1 MMRRLISLFYVA
13 VCVLP
18 IFSAQVANFENGE
31 NVKFNQVLSRYKN
44 NSVVFLKN
52 DSFFIA
58 ELDSRGKIVN
68 ATYSTDFDW
77 IQPEGQFAYSEKS
90 GELYYVNGGK
100 LFKAKQ
106 RKSGKWVNSAYIE
119 VKGSEVKRDKYPGS
133 VLAYANWRYLPKDSI
148 VIVNPTINSQGD
160 VLYFS
165 SNMNNTKG
173 KDIWEMSKDQNGEWG
188 NPVRMDASVNTVD
201 ADEDFPFVNDEGMLV
216 FASNRGNTSKS
227 DSTYSLFSKSVP
239 VDYEQHNK
247 AKEERLLAA
256 LKRDSIEMQKRILE
270 EQRLAEEKRVAD
282 SILIA
287 GLTNGNVDSSGTL
300 IGDSSFAMADTVIS
314 APNVKKNTPSDRP
327 EVSFASVDSVIAAAK
342 SNPNTVVKIS
352 DNVYGTL
359 DKRIFYFDYD
369 KQVANG
375 TFERD
380 ILIVLDFINAFPN
393 SDFLIV
399 GHTDERGSLEYN
411 EALSLRRAQWVMF
424 QLLMKDV
431 SPYRLNVK
439 GEGELKPIVKDAKT
453 EAEHQKNRRVEIL
466 KLN

>member
-13 VCVLP
+13 VWVLP
-18 IFSAQVANFENGE
+18 ILGAQVANFENGE

-44 NSVVFLKN
+44 NSVVFLRN

-58 ELDSRGKIVN
+58 ELDSLGKIVN
-68 ATYSTDFDW
+68 STYTPDFDR
-77 IQPEGQFAYSEKS
+77 IKPEGQFAYSEKS

-106 RKSGKWVNSAYIE
+106 RRSGKWVNSAYIS

-133 VLAYANWRYLPKDSI
+133 VLAYANWRYMPKDSI

-165 SNMNNTKG
+165 SNMNNTKS

-239 VDYEQHNK
+239 VDYEQYNK

-256 LKRDSIEMQKRILE
+256 LKRDSIERQERLLE

-287 GLTNGNVDSSGTL
+287 GLTNGKEDVSGKL

-327 EVSFASVDSVIAAAK
+327 EVSFASVDSVIAATK
-342 SNPNTVVKIS
+342 SNPNAVVKIS